1 MSRRRVAG
9 LALALLAHGCL
20 RGSDDCSEIANQPPM
35 RVASGRYVA
44 RYASL
49 SDVPSAESLPEMTVD
64 RDAGVVTVTR
74 VVDGGRVTARY
85 RILAR

>member
-1 MSRRRVAG
+1 
-9 LALALLAHGCL
+9 
-20 RGSDDCSEIANQPPM
+20 M

-49 SDVPSAESLPEMTVD
+49 SDVPNAESLPEMTVD

-74 VVDGGRVTARY
+74 VVDGGRVVARY